1 MPKEKP
7 ETEKVAIDIEGAVV
21 RLTFNDPAT
30 LNAMGE
36 RMVNDIRDAVQYVG
50 DPENGFRCLVITGAG
65 RGFSSGGS
73 VAWMDSARQE
83 GDGGRKTSHG
93 ITLGTHH
100 HYVLKKLRD
109 LPIPIITAVNG
120 PAAGIGFSYAL
131 AGDMIVAAYRDAK
144 GQADA
149 LAGEALGPLAGGGL
163 PGETP
168 GPGQLGF

>member
-144 GQADA
+144 SQAES
-149 LAGEALGPLAGGGL
+149 LASGTLGPLAGGGL
-163 PGETP
+163 PG
-168 GPGQLGF
+168 LG